1 MAGSAKKGSEDMTLI
16 ELQQFHWA
24 SCIQA
29 AADIVGGNMKLFGL
43 DPGISPEVRGEG
55 NLTAKDVANQVVSLA
70 MQINFA
76 TRPLGDGQH
85 DCTCEPPQS

>member
-1 MAGSAKKGSEDMTLI
+1 MAASAKKEGEDMTLI

-29 AADIVGGNMKLFGL
+29 AADIVGRNLRSFGL
-43 DPGISPEVRGEG
+43 DPEISPEVRGEG
-55 NLTAKDVANQVVSLA
+55 HLTAKDVAAQVVTLA
-70 MQINFA
+70 MEINFA
-76 TRPLGDGQH
+76 TRPLDPAEH